1 MSIFRDTF
9 KTEIATQ
16 LEKRQEAMMGANR
29 TPEVIQYLHS
39 RNSWI
44 RMSSSVNVNGTNDL
58 AKQYILLGGTLNNG
72 ALRSGVG
79 GQDKAYSNF
88 TPSGKLYGQINGNP
102 ATAGAAGL
110 RPMPG
115 ITSIDV
121 KSKSAYGS
129 LREVVVNFQCWNIQQ
144 LEDLE
149 ILYMRPGYTVLI
161 EWGWYPYLNNS
172 GKLET
177 TPPSFFDIINKGA
190 TNRQDLFKELYNKG
204 IASGGNYE
212 AMFGYIKNYQ
222 WSARPDGGY
231 DCQATVISTGEI
243 IESLKVNYVL
253 PNLTKLN
260 TTSSGE
266 GFLNPE
272 FSNQGKTPSNSY
284 KQYYEKNILAGM
296 WAELYDKLNVFNNS
310 ATLNSTSV
318 LINKNRIISGS
329 FPGLSTINTSNSET
343 IVKDGIQCYITL
355 EATFDILNNY
365 VIAKSGLSSVVSL
378 SLYSEDP
385 SGTSSRPPEQ
395 LLCLAHPLQV
405 SVDPTVCLIKSPLW
419 YGQGGILSAASGAS
433 APTAQLSQTLTNDI
447 QNAINDYNSFFS
459 NGNRALNNLVKALKQ
474 IPSNDFV
481 LYGTVENLIKQKTN
495 KSLQDILNDILG
507 PGIISRG
514 TTKNQYDPI
523 ISELKRI
530 LSPSNVT
537 LDDRSE
543 TQAQTGITTFY
554 FNKVTINITQSAA
567 TTSAIAL
574 TTGVSKAF
582 SSLQFLK
589 NLPQEFFIDG
599 TGEKEL
605 GIIKNIWVN
614 LDFLYKL
621 SLDANIESQ
630 DKQEKNNINLYK
642 YLKSMISAIQ
652 VSIGNI
658 NNFEIHVDPIDNKA
672 RIIDVNYTGDKTSQ
686 PSLFQLEVQNTKSV
700 VRSYSL
706 QSQIFPEQS
715 SMIAISSQAKGGV
728 LGMQNNTM
736 IDFNK
741 NLTDRILPQKDFAIA
756 NQDPSING
764 SSTALASNLG
774 GIIYLFSNLATPV
787 NTNSTNNSSVS
798 GNAATVDLNT
808 LCNQAKNNLKDLIAY
823 FQTITSS
830 NSANR
835 NIIPIK
841 FSFEMDGI
849 GGLVIGHLFKI
860 NEDILPNGYKGN
872 NVGVKLAQTITGI
885 GHTVSNSD
893 WVTKIDALNIVL
905 DGPDPNKTKFL
916 SLDLTALI
924 EESIKNS
931 FLTANNNTGGG
942 GGNTSCAGID
952 KTNRSGKWKNLPVIP
967 YQQTSVNTADV
978 ANYLKSK
985 GNSIDS
991 SVKRA
996 TYAIFII
1003 ESGNG
1008 KKGIN
1013 NNYIGLQTDGGGFIS
1028 TDANFVKGST
1038 TLLDS
1043 GGNCRAFATYNT
1055 WQECIDHLIEVMKS
1069 RKQGSLSGRQIVPTN
1084 PDDSNY
1090 FGTGYASNWVGLFN
1104 SDPRYV
1110 DATNTAKSIYVLA
1123 KTLGL

>member
-29 TPEVIQYLHS
+29 TPEVIQYLNS

-44 RMSSSVNVNGTNDL
+44 RMSSSVNVNGTNNL
-58 AKQYILLGGTLNNG
+58 AKQYILLGGTLDNG
-72 ALRSGVG
+72 KLRSGVG
-79 GQDKAYSNF
+79 GQDKAYSNLS
-88 TPSGKLYGQINGNP
+88 PSGKPYGQIDGKP

-129 LREVVVNFQCWNIQQ
+129 LREVVINFQCWNIQQ

-149 ILYMRPGYTVLI
+149 VLYMRPGYTVLI

-177 TPPSFFDIINKGA
+177 TPPDFFDIINKGA
-190 TNRQDLFKELYNKG
+190 TNRQDLFKTLYDKG
-204 IASGGNYE
+204 IKSGGNYE

-253 PNLTKLN
+253 PDLVKLN

-272 FSNQGKTPSNSY
+272 FVNQGKTPSNEY
-284 KQYYEKNILAGM
+284 KQHYEKNILAGI
-296 WAELYDKLNVFNNS
+296 WAELYDKLNQFKNS
-310 ATLNSTSV
+310 TSLNSTSTLV
-318 LINKNRIISGS
+318 NNHYVISSS
-329 FPGLSTINTSNSET
+329 FPGLLTINTSNSET
-343 IVKDGIQCYITL
+343 IVKDEIQCYVTL
-355 EATFDILNNY
+355 EAVFDILNKY
-365 VIAKSGLSSVVSL
+365 VIAKSGLGSAVSL
-378 SLYSEDP
+378 SLYSEDYA
-385 SGTSSRPPEQ
+385 GSSEQ
-395 LLCLAHPLQV
+395 LLCLAHPLQI

-419 YGQGGILSAASGAS
+419 YGQGGILSAAASGSNPVVAK
-433 APTAQLSQTLTNDI
+433 T
-447 QNAINDYNSFFS
+447 NAIITEIKAAVALGRTGGGIQAFET
-459 NGNRALNNLVKALKQ
+459 ALNKINDVAEFAIINNQ
-474 IPSNDFV
+474 IN
-481 LYGTVENLIKQKTN
+481 I
-495 KSLQDILNDILG
+495 QDILTDRGKLGKAILG
-507 PGIISRG
+507 SNSTTLGSYAGIINKLSSLTVLDTTKSPNPTKSTSNAGGG
-514 TTKNQYDPI
+514 TTDYFLDQVFIAVP
-523 ISELKRI
+523 S
-530 LSPSNVT
+530 SP
-537 LDDRSE
+537 
-543 TQAQTGITTFY
+543 AI
-554 FNKVTINITQSAA
+554 
-567 TTSAIAL
+567 TSAVAL

-589 NLPQEFFIDG
+589 NLTQEFFVDG

-614 LDFLYKL
+614 LNFLYKL

-642 YLKSMISAIQ
+642 YLKSMISTIQ
-652 VSIGNI
+652 ASIGNI
-658 NNFEIHVDPIDNKA
+658 NNFEIHVDPVDSKA
-672 RIIDVNYTGDKTSQ
+672 RIIDINYTGDKTSQ

-715 SMIAISSQAKGGV
+715 SMIAISSQAKGGI

-756 NQDPSING
+756 NQDLSINNG
-764 SSTALASNLG
+764 STALASNLG
-774 GIIYLFSNLATPV
+774 GIIFLFSNLATPV
-787 NTNSTNNSSVS
+787 NTNTSTNNNATS
-798 GNAATVDLNT
+798 GNTATVDLNT
-808 LCNQAKNNLKDLIAY
+808 LFSRAKNNLKDLIAY
-823 FQTITSS
+823 FQSITSS
-830 NSANR
+830 SSNR
-835 NIIPIK
+835 NIIPVK

-860 NEDILPNGYKGN
+860 NDDVLPKGYKGGAN
-872 NVGVKLAQTITGI
+872 GIGSKLAQTVTGI

-905 DGPDPNKTKFL
+905 DGPDPTKTPFR
-916 SLDLTALI
+916 SLNLTLLI
-924 EESIKNS
+924 EKSIKNS
-931 FLTANNNTGGG
+931 FLTPSNNVGGG

-952 KTNRSGKWKNLPVIP
+952 KTNRSGKWKNLPVVP
-967 YQQTSVNTADV
+967 YQQTSISIGDV
-978 ANYLKSK
+978 TNYLKSK

-996 TYAIFII
+996 TYAIFAI
-1003 ESGNG
+1003 ESENG

-1038 TLLDS
+1038 TILDS

-1055 WQECIDHLIEVMKS
+1055 WQECVEHLIEVMKS
-1069 RKQGSLSGRQIVPTN
+1069 RKQGSSSTRQMVPTN
-1084 PDDSNY
+1084 PDDSDY
-1090 FGTGYASNWVGLFN
+1090 FGIGYASNWVGLFN

-1110 DATNTAKSIYVLA
+1110 DATNTAKSLYVLA